1 MEIRFKVNRK
11 SRELDVSPKKRLLDI
26 LRDDLDLIGTK
37 EGCGKGEC
45 GACTVLMNGKRV
57 NSCLIP
63 ALQLPDSQI
72 VTIEGLQNWESFSL
86 IEKAYIEHGAVQ
98 CGFCMSGF
106 VMSTAAFLAE
116 LQPSTSL
123 EQIKWQLAGNLCRC
137 TGYEKIVDAIYD
149 LSQQS
154 GLIQQI
160 RKDWQNAFGVR

>member
-1 MEIRFKVNRK
+1 MQIKFIVNEK
-11 SRELDVSPKKRLLDI
+11 ETELEVSPKKRLLDI
-26 LRDDLDLIGTK
+26 LREDFDLIGTK

-63 ALQLPDSQI
+63 ALQLSGSHI
-72 VTIEGLQNWESFSL
+72 VTIEGLQHWASFNS

-116 LQPSTSL
+116 THASSSP

-137 TGYEKIVDAIYD
+137 TGYEKIIEAVHD
-149 LSQQS
+149 LSQQP
-154 GLIQQI
+154 GLVKQI
-160 RKDWQNAFGVR
+160 KNDWQNAFGVR

>member
-1 MEIRFKVNRK
+1 MEIDFRVNSEVIQMK
-11 SRELDVSPKKRLLDI
+11 VSPKKRLLDI

-72 VTIEGLQNWESFSL
+72 VTIEGLQNWESFSS

-106 VMSTAAFLAE
+106 VTSSAALLAE
-116 LQPSTSL
+116 SSPPISI
-123 EQIKWQLAGNLCRC
+123 EKIKWELAGNLCRC
-137 TGYEKIVDAIYD
+137 TGYEKIVEAVHD
-149 LSQQS
+149 LSQR
-154 GLIQQI
+154 GELIQQI
-160 RKDWQNAFGVR
+160 RNDWQSAFGVR